1 MKKNDFKNHNLTSA
15 NVFTNDIYKAIQGKT
30 AYDKNIDI
38 LKQGR
43 MLLNK
48 INHNNENIKFD
59 LEQNKET
66 KEITAFVATF
76 DKDNKRQVFL
86 NSRTAKEQQELM
98 KRETIQKL
106 LKNNYVKDLINETA
120 FTLNEKN
127 IVFYKMLFYFFYK
140 ISNLKINTETNLF
153 ENNKIELSI
162 KELIDNNI
170 FTSNYK
176 HSANS
181 FYEFFDKISRIQTT
195 DYYYNTDRKTISV
208 KKITPFGNCE
218 YEISL
223 YENLDKIIFY
233 IPNDKDINLVKTFKN
248 KLPYCSWQNEI
259 RTNLTFKIHILIQ
272 SLAIQ
277 RIDEIKTDGYFTIK
291 LLNIASLINFEKDLN
306 SLKITKDTSKED
318 KLKLKRYIFKAKQNI
333 MKAIRELQT
342 YSKNDYEIEVIENK
356 QSLYSDF
363 IKYLEETSIKIKPIN
378 KYLTFFKNF
387 KYRNETDANEK
398 QLKID
403 KNSQAEQ

>member
-1 MKKNDFKNHNLTSA
+1 M
-15 NVFTNDIYKAIQGKT
+15 
-30 AYDKNIDI
+30 
-38 LKQGR
+38 
-43 MLLNK
+43 
-48 INHNNENIKFD
+48 
-59 LEQNKET
+59 
-66 KEITAFVATF
+66 
-76 DKDNKRQVFL
+76 
-86 NSRTAKEQQELM
+86 
-98 KRETIQKL
+98 
-106 LKNNYVKDLINETA
+106 
-120 FTLNEKN
+120 
-127 IVFYKMLFYFFYK
+127 
-140 ISNLKINTETNLF
+140 
-153 ENNKIELSI
+153 
-162 KELIDNNI
+162 
-170 FTSNYK
+170 
-176 HSANS
+176 
-181 FYEFFDKISRIQTT
+181 
-195 DYYYNTDRKTISV
+195 
-208 KKITPFGNCE
+208 
-218 YEISL
+218 
-223 YENLDKIIFY
+223 
-233 IPNDKDINLVKTFKN
+233 
-248 KLPYCSWQNEI
+248 
-259 RTNLTFKIHILIQ
+259 IQ

-356 QSLYSDF
+356 QNLYSDF